1 MINKNLIKNFIE
13 ENKDVLNREDFSLK
27 DLIGILQTA
36 WAVALPE
43 DEKRV
48 FLVLLS
54 VYCKNF
60 RLAVYFESVG
70 TIIIELED
78 AARPR
83 NGRIQ
88 IWQLSVKVLEIKTV
102 KEAKDE
108 IASAI
113 VLFQSSLLPVVK
125 VIQQN
130 AVFYYDDKKL

>member
-1 MINKNLIKNFIE
+1 MDKNSIKYFIE

-27 DLIGILQTA
+27 DLIGILQTTA
-36 WAVALPE
+36 SLALPS
-43 DEKRV
+43 DEQRV

-60 RLAVYFESVG
+60 RLAVYFESAG
-70 TIIIELED
+70 TIIMELED

-83 NGRIQ
+83 NGRLQ
-88 IWQLSVKVLEIKTV
+88 IWQCPVKIDEIKTI
-102 KEAKDE
+102 KDAKSE
-108 IASAI
+108 IATAI